1 MRLKNIK
8 VEKDRKTESK
18 KETKKERPSIPKLVC
33 ANDSNSPNI
42 PVIKTHSI
50 KSKL

>member
-1 MRLKNIK
+1 MGEKNIK
-8 VEKDRKTESK
+8 VEKDRKN
-18 KETKKERPSIPKLVC
+18 ERPSILKLVC